1 MLCSLEDELN
11 LSAEERFRQAF
22 YRLCA
27 DKPLR
32 LPKGSAVSQN
42 NVAKEA
48 GTGPS
53 ALKKKRYPSL
63 CSQIQAKVAEYDKS
77 KPKTKNQELVSARSK
92 NNDLLKELLFVKE
105 DRDYQV
111 SLKLYAQHMVL
122 ALTKELDELKNS
134 TPNNITPIRK
144 FTKPSISPD

>member
-22 YRLCA
+22 YRLCSN
-27 DKPLR
+27 KPLR

-53 ALKKKRYPSL
+53 ALKKQRYPLL
-63 CSQIQAKVAEYDKS
+63 CSEIKAKVAEDEKS
-77 KPKTKNQELVSARSK
+77 KPQTKNQEIVSARSK
-92 NNDLLKELLFVKE
+92 NDDLRKELLFVKE
-105 DRDYQV
+105 DRDYQM

-134 TPNNITPIRK
+134 APDNITPIRK
-144 FTKPSISPD
+144 FTKPSISPV

>member
-32 LPKGSAVSQN
+32 LQKGSAVSQN

-53 ALKKKRYPSL
+53 ALKKQRYPSL
-63 CSQIQAKVAEYDKS
+63 CSEIQAKVAEYDKS

-92 NNDLLKELLFVKE
+92 NNDLLKELLLVKE
-105 DRDYQV
+105 DRDYQI

-122 ALTKELDELKNS
+122 ALTKELDELKNA
-134 TPNNITPIRK
+134 TANKITPIRK
-144 FTKPSISPD
+144 FTKPSISPV